1 MLDDLRYAIRQLRRS
16 PSFAVVAV
24 LTLALG
30 IGANTTIFSVLRG
43 ILLRPLPY
51 AEPDRSVM
59 IWTHLNGKDN
69 QWVSPAEYADY
80 QTQSSLFSSVAIF
93 DEGAF
98 TLAGDHDAESLRGG
112 LVSANLFT
120 TVGATPILGRVFSP
134 EEDHE
139 GGPHL
144 VVIGEGIW
152 RRRYGGDAGIIG
164 KPIQIDAQPYT
175 VIGVMP
181 DAFRLPIDFA
191 VTAPTQFWIP
201 LQLGSTAADERGN
214 HSYYVTARLRPGLGI
229 EAGRPQFG
237 QFIETMKQKYPDYYA
252 KSFGVS
258 LATLREEVVGRV
270 RPALLLLLGAVGLVL
285 LMACANI
292 ANLLLA
298 RGESRQKELAIR
310 AAMGASRG
318 RLIRQMLLESILLSV
333 IGGSAGLLIAWWGIS
348 AIPAINPSSLP
359 RVESIG
365 LDPAVLA
372 ATFALSLITGVTFGL
387 APAWQM
393 ARPALQADLKESGR
407 GVTAT
412 RRGRSFRSALIGGE
426 VALAV
431 VLVIGAGLLV
441 QSYLRL
447 AELSPGFKA
456 DNVLT
461 MRLALPEATYP
472 TRTSVTSAFDRVLGS
487 LGQLPGVQV
496 AGGVTGLPLAT
507 IRGDWG
513 VDIEGQVAPNPR
525 DRPQVDWQVVEPGY
539 FEALSI
545 PLVAGRYPTVADRA
559 GGLSVIVINEAMAR
573 QHWPDGHAVG
583 QRMRLTTSAD
593 SNWRTVVGVVGNV
606 HHRALEAAPRPEM
619 FIPLGQFFETAPEEA
634 VNVRGLTLTLKTA
647 SDPLALV
654 ASARQ
659 AVAAIDPNLALSDV
673 RTMQGVVSSSIATPR
688 FTAVLL
694 GVFAAL
700 ALSLAAVGIYGLV
713 SFVVAQRTGEMG
725 IRLALG
731 AEAADILRLVLGQ
744 GMQPVVAGLGAGLVA
759 SLLLARLLTAMLT
772 GISARDLSTYAVV
785 IGVLGGVGLLACWLP
800 ARRAARTDPIVAM
813 RNE

>member
-1 MLDDLRYAIRQLRRS
+1 MLDDLRYALRQLRRS
-16 PSFAVVAV
+16 PGFAVVAV
-24 LTLALG
+24 VTLALG

-59 IWTHLNGKDN
+59 ISSHLNGKDN
-69 QWVSPAEYADY
+69 QWVSPAEFADY
-80 QTQSSLFSSVAIF
+80 QAQSSLFSSVAIF

-112 LVSANLFT
+112 LVSANLFA
-120 TVGATPILGRVFSP
+120 TVGTAPILGRVFTA
-134 EEDHE
+134 EEDQA
-139 GGPHL
+139 GGPRL

-152 RRRYGGDAGIIG
+152 RRRYSGDAAIIG

-175 VIGVMP
+175 VVGVMP
-181 DAFRLPIDFA
+181 EAFRLPIDFA
-191 VTAPTQFWIP
+191 VTAPTQFWVP
-201 LQLGSTAADERGN
+201 LQLPSITADDRGN
-214 HSYYVTARLRPGLGI
+214 HSYYVTARLRPGLEI
-229 EAGRPQFG
+229 ETARPQFAR
-237 QFIETMKQKYPDYYA
+237 FVAAMKQKYPDYYRPT
-252 KSFGVS
+252 FDVS
-258 LATLREEVVGRV
+258 LATLREQVVGRV

-285 LMACANI
+285 LMACGNI

-318 RLIRQMLLESILLSV
+318 RLIRQLLLESVLLSV
-333 IGGSAGLLIAWWGIS
+333 IGGGAGLLIAWWGIS
-348 AIPAINPSSLP
+348 AIPAINPTSLP

-372 ATFALSLITGVTFGL
+372 ATFVLSLITGVVFGL

-393 ARPALQADLKESGR
+393 ARPALQAELKETGR

-412 RRGRSFRSALIGGE
+412 RRGRGFRSALIGGE

-441 QSYLRL
+441 QSYMRL
-447 AELSPGFKA
+447 TQLSPGFKA

-461 MRLALPEATYP
+461 MRLALPEASYP
-472 TRTSVTSAFDRVLGS
+472 TRASVTSAFDRVIAR
-487 LGQLPGVQV
+487 LGQLPGVLV

-513 VDIEGQVAPNPR
+513 VMIEGQVAR
-525 DRPQVDWQVVEPGY
+525 DRRDLPQVDWQVIEPGY

-545 PLVAGRYPTVADRA
+545 PLVAGRYPTAADRS
-559 GGLSVIVINEAMAR
+559 GSLSVIVVNEAMAR
-573 QHWPDGHAVG
+573 QHWPEGHAVG
-583 QRMRLTTSAD
+583 QRMRLTTPAD
-593 SNWRTVVGVVGNV
+593 SNWRTVIGVAGNV
-606 HHRALEAAPRPEM
+606 HHRALDAAPRPEM
-619 FIPLGQFFETAPEEA
+619 FVPLDQFFETAPDDA

-659 AVAAIDPNLALSDV
+659 VVASIDPTLAMSDI

-700 ALSLAAVGIYGLV
+700 ALALAAVGIYGLV
-713 SFVVAQRTGEMG
+713 SFAVAQRTGEMG

-731 AEAADILRLVLGQ
+731 AEAADILKLVVGQ
-744 GMQPVVAGLGAGLVA
+744 GMRPVIAGLTAGLVA
-759 SLLLARLLTAMLT
+759 SLLLARVLTAMLT

-800 ARRAARTDPIVAM
+800 ARRASRTDPIVAM
-813 RNE
+813 RND

>member
-1 MLDDLRYAIRQLRRS
+1 
-16 PSFAVVAV
+16 
-24 LTLALG
+24 
-30 IGANTTIFSVLRG
+30 
-43 ILLRPLPY
+43 
-51 AEPDRSVM
+51 
-59 IWTHLNGKDN
+59 
-69 QWVSPAEYADY
+69 
-80 QTQSSLFSSVAIF
+80 
-93 DEGAF
+93 
-98 TLAGDHDAESLRGG
+98 
-112 LVSANLFT
+112 
-120 TVGATPILGRVFSP
+120 
-134 EEDHE
+134 
-139 GGPHL
+139 
-144 VVIGEGIW
+144 EGIW
-152 RRRYGGDAGIIG
+152 RRRYSGDAAIIG

-175 VIGVMP
+175 VVGVMP
-181 DAFRLPIDFA
+181 EAFRLPIDFA
-191 VTAPTQFWIP
+191 VTAPTQFWVP
-201 LQLGSTAADERGN
+201 LQLPSITADDRGN
-214 HSYYVTARLRPGLGI
+214 HSYYVTARLRPGLEI
-229 EAGRPQFG
+229 ETARPQFAR
-237 QFIETMKQKYPDYYA
+237 FVAAMKQKYPDYYRPT
-252 KSFGVS
+252 FDVS
-258 LATLREEVVGRV
+258 LATLREQVVGRV

-285 LMACANI
+285 LMACGNI

-318 RLIRQMLLESILLSV
+318 RLIRQLLLESVLLSV
-333 IGGSAGLLIAWWGIS
+333 IGGGAGLLIAWWGIS
-348 AIPAINPSSLP
+348 AIPAINPTSLP

-372 ATFALSLITGVTFGL
+372 ATFVLSLITGVVFGL

-393 ARPALQADLKESGR
+393 ARPALQAELKETGR

-412 RRGRSFRSALIGGE
+412 RRGRGFRSALIGGE

-441 QSYLRL
+441 QSYMRL
-447 AELSPGFKA
+447 TQLSPGFKA

-461 MRLALPEATYP
+461 MRLALPEASYP
-472 TRTSVTSAFDRVLGS
+472 TRASVTSAFDRVIAR
-487 LGQLPGVQV
+487 LGQLPGVLV

-513 VDIEGQVAPNPR
+513 VMIEGQVAR
-525 DRPQVDWQVVEPGY
+525 DRRDLPQVDWQVIEPGY

-545 PLVAGRYPTVADRA
+545 PLVAGRYPTAADRS
-559 GGLSVIVINEAMAR
+559 GSLSVIVVNEAMAR
-573 QHWPDGHAVG
+573 QHWPEGHAVG
-583 QRMRLTTSAD
+583 QRMRLTTPAD
-593 SNWRTVVGVVGNV
+593 SNWRTVIGVAGNV
-606 HHRALEAAPRPEM
+606 HHRALDAAPRPEM
-619 FIPLGQFFETAPEEA
+619 FVPLDQFFETAPDDA

-659 AVAAIDPNLALSDV
+659 VVASIDPTLAMSDI

-700 ALSLAAVGIYGLV
+700 ALALAAVGIYGLV
-713 SFVVAQRTGEMG
+713 SFAVAQRTGEMG

-731 AEAADILRLVLGQ
+731 AEAADILKLVVGQ
-744 GMQPVVAGLGAGLVA
+744 GMRPVIAGLTAGLVA
-759 SLLLARLLTAMLT
+759 SLLLARVLTAMLT

-800 ARRAARTDPIVAM
+800 ARRASRTDPIVAM
-813 RNE
+813 RND

>member
-1 MLDDLRYAIRQLRRS
+1 MLDDLRYALRQLRRS
-16 PSFAVVAV
+16 PGFAVVAV
-24 LTLALG
+24 VTLALG

-59 IWTHLNGKDN
+59 ISSHLNGKDN
-69 QWVSPAEYADY
+69 QWVSPAEFADY
-80 QTQSSLFSSVAIF
+80 QAQSSLFSSVAIF

-112 LVSANLFT
+112 LVSANLFA
-120 TVGATPILGRVFSP
+120 TVGTAPILGRVFTA
-134 EEDHE
+134 EEDQA
-139 GGPHL
+139 GGPRL

-152 RRRYGGDAGIIG
+152 RRRYSGDAAIIG

-175 VIGVMP
+175 VVGVMP
-181 DAFRLPIDFA
+181 EAFRLPIDFA
-191 VTAPTQFWIP
+191 VTAPTQFWVP
-201 LQLGSTAADERGN
+201 LQLPSITADDRGN
-214 HSYYVTARLRPGLGI
+214 HSYYVTARLRPGLEI
-229 EAGRPQFG
+229 EAARPQFAR
-237 QFIETMKQKYPDYYA
+237 FVAAMKQKHPDYYRPT
-252 KSFGVS
+252 FDVS
-258 LATLREEVVGRV
+258 LATLREQVVGRV

-285 LMACANI
+285 LMACGNI

-318 RLIRQMLLESILLSV
+318 RLIRQLLLESVLLSV
-333 IGGSAGLLIAWWGIS
+333 IGGGAGLLIAWWGIS
-348 AIPAINPSSLP
+348 AIPAINPTSLP

-372 ATFALSLITGVTFGL
+372 ATFVLSLITGVVFGL

-393 ARPALQADLKESGR
+393 ARPALQAELKETGR

-412 RRGRSFRSALIGGE
+412 RRGRGFRSALIGGE

-441 QSYLRL
+441 QSYMRL
-447 AELSPGFKA
+447 TQLSPGFKA

-461 MRLALPEATYP
+461 MRLALPEASYP
-472 TRTSVTSAFDRVLGS
+472 TRASVTSAFDRVIAR
-487 LGQLPGVQV
+487 LGQLPGVLV

-513 VDIEGQVAPNPR
+513 VIIEGQVAR
-525 DRPQVDWQVVEPGY
+525 DRRDLPQVDWQVIEPGY

-545 PLVAGRYPTVADRA
+545 PLVAGRYPTAADRS
-559 GGLSVIVINEAMAR
+559 GSLSVIVVNEAMAR
-573 QHWPDGHAVG
+573 QHWPEGHAVG
-583 QRMRLTTSAD
+583 QRMRLTTPAD
-593 SNWRTVVGVVGNV
+593 SNWRTVIGVAGNV
-606 HHRALEAAPRPEM
+606 HHRALDAAPRPEM
-619 FIPLGQFFETAPEEA
+619 FVPLDQFFETAPDDA

-659 AVAAIDPNLALSDV
+659 VVASIDPTLAMSDI

-700 ALSLAAVGIYGLV
+700 ALALAAVGIYGLV
-713 SFVVAQRTGEMG
+713 SFAVAQRTGEMG

-731 AEAADILRLVLGQ
+731 AEAADILKLVVGQ
-744 GMQPVVAGLGAGLVA
+744 GMRPVIAGLTAGLVA
-759 SLLLARLLTAMLT
+759 SLLLARVLTAMLT

-800 ARRAARTDPIVAM
+800 ARRASRTDPIVAM
-813 RNE
+813 RND